1 MQRNW
6 ILISAAALVA
16 LAGVPARAQHA
27 VVRGR
32 VVDAQ
37 TGRPVPGATVSLGPD
52 HAGASGVADASGR
65 FEIAHAPSGTQTVWA
80 RAMGYGMAAS
90 TVQVPDDSITVE
102 LSIDPDPV
110 RLAELVATTSRF
122 EVRTRGYA
130 RAMRVFRDSELSS
143 AASADMRE
151 FVLWHGGLRR
161 ASCGTGRYCVMVRGR
176 ALPTRVF
183 VDEVRLSGGMDLLSS
198 YRPYEVARVE
208 VYAGGE
214 EVRVY
219 TKRFMDWAARTNYWP
234 SPLHLGG

>member
-1 MQRNW
+1 VQRNW
-6 ILISAAALVA
+6 ILISATALLA
-16 LAGVPARAQHA
+16 LAVMPARAQHA

-37 TGRPVPGATVSLGPD
+37 TGRPVPGATVHLGSE
-52 HAGASGVADASGR
+52 HAGVADDRGR

-80 RAMGYGMAAS
+80 RAMGYGMTAS
-90 TVQVPDDSITVE
+90 TVQVPDDSVSVE
-102 LSIDPDPV
+102 LSISPDPV
-110 RLAELVATTSRF
+110 RLAELVATTNRF

-130 RAMRVFRDSELSS
+130 RAMRVFRERELSS

-151 FVLWHGGLRR
+151 FVLWRSGLRR
-161 ASCGTGRYCVMVRGR
+161 ASCGFGRYCVMVRGR
-176 ALPTRVF
+176 ALATRVYI
-183 VDEVRLSGGMDLLSS
+183 DEVRLPGGMDLLSV
-198 YRPYEVARVE
+198 YRPFEVARVE

-234 SPLHLGG
+234 LPLHLGG